1 MTTQIHEEQISGVV
15 ERITFHSIETGWSVL
30 KVAPFNSPSTI
41 IPIIIHQAQVFA
53 GASMKFFGNWIN
65 HPKYGEQFKATKVLE
80 IKPASSAALEKYLGC
95 PKYCRKKVKSHS
107 IFLARTSGN

>member
-1 MTTQIHEEQISGVV
+1 LTTQIHEEQISGVV

-65 HPKYGEQFKATKVLE
+65 HPKYGEHEWPRLE
-80 IKPASSAALEKYLGC
+80 FALL
-95 PKYCRKKVKSHS
+95 SF
-107 IFLARTSGN
+107 FLLSTQ